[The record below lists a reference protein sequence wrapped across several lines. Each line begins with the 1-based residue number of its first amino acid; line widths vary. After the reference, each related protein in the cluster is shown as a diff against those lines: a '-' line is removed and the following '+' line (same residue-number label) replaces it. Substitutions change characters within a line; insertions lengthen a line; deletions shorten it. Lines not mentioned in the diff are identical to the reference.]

1 MRFKGLDLNL
11 LVALDVLLE
20 ERSVSRAAERLYV
33 SQPAMSGT
41 LGRLREYFRDDIL
54 VSNGKRMFPTAF
66 AESLVPRLRACLG
79 DLDALVSPTSF
90 NPLVDERTF
99 KIISSDFSTI
109 TILAGLCAKLNRL
122 APAIK
127 IDILPTDIDSTAS
140 LAEGKVDLLLMPDTM
155 SHPDHP
161 AQLLFEERYVVVGWS
176 ENPMFER
183 PLTQEDFLASG
194 HVVTAFGRNRLIS
207 FGDQQLARLGI
218 RRRVEVTC
226 GSFGNIPWLLAG
238 TPRIALMHERMARM
252 MAGYLP
258 IRIALL
264 PFDLPVLREVAQY
277 HAARSNDEALRWLLT
292 QLHEECDFIP

>member
-20 ERSVSRAAERLYV
+20 ERSVTRAAERLYV

-41 LGRLREYFRDDIL
+41 LSRLRDYFRDDIL

-90 NPLVDERTF
+90 NPLLDERMF
-99 KIISSDFSTI
+99 RIISSDFSTI
-109 TILAGLCAKLNRL
+109 TILSGLCAKLQRI

-127 IDILPTDIDSTAS
+127 IDIIPTDIDSLAA
-140 LAEGKVDLLLMPDTM
+140 LAEGKADLLLMPDTM

-161 AQLLFEERYVVVGWS
+161 AELLFEERYVVVGWS
-176 ENPMFER
+176 GNPLFDR
-183 PLTQEDFLASG
+183 PITQDDFLASG
-194 HVVTAFGRNRLIS
+194 HVVTAFGRNRLSS

-226 GSFGNIPWLLAG
+226 GSFGNIPWLVAG
-238 TPRIALMHERMARM
+238 TQRIALMHERMARM
-252 MAGYLP
+252 MAGHLP
-258 IRIALL
+258 ISISPL
-264 PFDLPVLREVAQY
+264 PFDLPVMREVAQY
-277 HAARSNDEALRWLLT
+277 HAARSNDEALGWLLS
-292 QLHEECDFIP
+292 QLHEACAQPL